1 MDVIVFSVHE
11 QGYKQCTD
19 SPVGTYITPVP
30 NFLQGYLQYYLQI
43 QEDKGYEDYELP
55 DAANYAYC
63 TRVVI
68 QNQEYWLQIG
78 CTDGTSQSISVNIY
92 TDNTCTTRSSLDGYD
107 DSNID
112 VSEIQVGIESITAF
126 AVFIGLLTCL
136 FVLFPA
142 PLQTLSSVCHVGRQE
157 RR

>member
-1 MDVIVFSVHE
+1 MFSNDVDVIVFSVHE

-63 TRVVI
+63 TRIVI
-68 QNQEYWLQIG
+68 QNEEYWLQIG

-112 VSEIQVGIESITAF
+112 VSEIQVRNHQRA
-126 AVFIGLLTCL
+126 
-136 FVLFPA
+136 
-142 PLQTLSSVCHVGRQE
+142 RW
-157 RR
+157 